1 MKMHLFKKAFKP
13 FLLFFILAT
22 ASNLNAQQNVYEG
35 VYVIAGSTPRVL
47 LVKGGEVKLYLRKY
61 DDSYPLDYYWM
72 YETAHPYTI
81 DNGKFTCD
89 WFGNMDFQKSG
100 GKVTLVKT
108 RHFDIVPARSLA
120 DIIRVNEW
128 QARPIM
134 EDLVGNE
141 KLSQDKVKE
150 LLTRED
156 LYKNFELGD
165 NLKFSVKDL
174 ALNFIDG
181 GMGQVEKKPSD
192 FGAFEGV
199 YAQKEGRDILVVKEG
214 YFRRY
219 LFIENGE
226 NIQDNYYRY
235 NFPTSSREAVKIV
248 DAKYKFNRDR
258 EYGQFQIKEGKVIGV
273 RDGVTEQI
281 RLETMADLLKNLR
294 IDARDLLQYLVS
306 ERGMSA
312 DQVKKLVLN
321 EPIIDQMPT
330 EDDQE
335 FLLIDLIIKAAN

>member
-1 MKMHLFKKAFKP
+1 MKKHLFQKALKTAF
-13 FLLFFILAT
+13 LFFTLAT
-22 ASNLNAQQNVYEG
+22 VIDLNAQGNQYEG
-35 VYVIAGSTPRVL
+35 VYVIGGSTPRVL
-47 LVKGGEVKLYLRKY
+47 LIRGGEVKLYLRKY

-72 YETAHPYTI
+72 YETAHPYSI

-89 WFGNMDFQKSG
+89 WFGDMDFQKSG

-134 EDLVGNE
+134 EDLVSN
-141 KLSQDKVKE
+141 KQLSQSKVKE

-156 LYKNFELGD
+156 LYENFELGD
-165 NLKFSVKDL
+165 NMKFSVKDL

-181 GMGQVEKKPSD
+181 SMGKVEDKPSD
-192 FGAFEGV
+192 FEAFEGV
-199 YAQKEGRDILVVKEG
+199 YAQKEGRDILVVKGG

-235 NFPTSSREAVKIV
+235 NYPASSREPVKIV
-248 DAKYKFNRDR
+248 DAQYKFNRDR
-258 EYGQFQIKEGKVIGV
+258 EYGQFQVKNGKVT
-273 RDGVTEQI
+273 GVTDGGVAQF
-281 RLETMADLLKNLR
+281 RLETMADLLKNLK
-294 IDARDLLQYLVS
+294 IDARQLLQYLVA
-306 ERGMSA
+306 EKGMSA
-312 DQVKKLVLN
+312 DQVKNLVLN
-321 EPIIDQMPT
+321 APIIDQMPT

-335 FLLIDLIIKAAN
+335 FLLIDLIIKAAK